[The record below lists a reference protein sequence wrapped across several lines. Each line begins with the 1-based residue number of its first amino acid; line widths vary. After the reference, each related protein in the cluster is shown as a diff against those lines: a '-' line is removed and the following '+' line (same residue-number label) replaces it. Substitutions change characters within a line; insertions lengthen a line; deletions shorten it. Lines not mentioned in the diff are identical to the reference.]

1 MLLTNND
8 FCAILGLSILEVRK
22 INTINDR
29 IIQIID
35 EDCGGNR
42 SEFARRLEITPTY
55 AAQLYKGERIPG
67 DRIVSSICR
76 EFHIRREWLESG
88 ELPMKLPEPDES
100 LDYINVLME
109 SCDSPFKDLIRAILV
124 AYDRSSPE
132 AQKAI
137 NAYIDQIRS
146 ELNKK

>member
-1 MLLTNND
+1 M
-8 FCAILGLSILEVRK
+8 GLSILEVRN

-76 EFHIRREWLESG
+76 EFNIRREWLESG
-88 ELPMKLPEPDES
+88 DGPMRLPEPEEDLEI
-100 LDYINVLME
+100 INDLLA
-109 SCDSPFKDLIRAILV
+109 DTASPTADLIRNIWRTYRQL
-124 AYDRSSPE
+124 SPE
-132 AQKAI
+132 HQKVLDNFIATLLK
-137 NAYIDQIRS
+137 QQ
-146 ELNKK
+146 

>member
-1 MLLTNND
+1 M
-8 FCAILGLSILEVRK
+8 GLSILEVRN
-22 INTINDR
+22 INTINGR

-76 EFHIRREWLESG
+76 EFNIRREWLETG
-88 ELPMKLPEPDES
+88 EGPMKLPEPDED
-100 LDYINVLME
+100 LDYINRLLADDDAE
-109 SCDSPFKDLIRAILV
+109 TARFIKNFLRAYNDLSPAD
-124 AYDRSSPE
+124 
-132 AQKAI
+132 QKI
-137 NAYIDQIRS
+137 IDNLSRTLTNQ
-146 ELNKK
+146 K

>member
-1 MLLTNND
+1 M
-8 FCAILGLSILEVRK
+8 GLSILEVRK

-55 AAQLYKGERIPG
+55 AAQIYKGERIPG

-76 EFHIRREWLESG
+76 EFNIRREWLENG
-88 ELPMKLPEPDES
+88 EDPMRLPEPDEDM
-100 LDYINVLME
+100 DYLNTLLAGDDADTVNFIKKFLRVYNTLTPSDRKVIE
-109 SCDSPFKDLIRAILV
+109 KLIRALL
-124 AYDRSSPE
+124 DD
-132 AQKAI
+132 K
-137 NAYIDQIRS
+137 
-146 ELNKK
+146 

>member
-1 MLLTNND
+1 MRN
-8 FCAILGLSILEVRK
+8 
-22 INTINDR
+22 INTINGR

-76 EFHIRREWLESG
+76 EFHISREWLENG
-88 ELPMKLPEPDES
+88 EGPMKLPEADED
-100 LDYINVLME
+100 LDYINRLLADDDAETVRFIKNFLRAYN
-109 SCDSPFKDLIRAILV
+109 DLSPSDQKIIDNLIHTLTN
-124 AYDRSSPE
+124 
-132 AQKAI
+132 QK
-137 NAYIDQIRS
+137 
-146 ELNKK
+146 

>member
-1 MLLTNND
+1 MLLTIND

-29 IIQIID
+29 IIKIID

-67 DRIVSSICR
+67 DRIISSIRR
-76 EFHIRREWLESG
+76 EFNVRREWLENG
-88 ELPMKLPEPDES
+88 EGPMRLPEPDI
-100 LDYINVLME
+100 DTDIIN
-109 SCDSPFKDLIRAILV
+109 DLLADTDDPV
-124 AYDRSSPE
+124 A
-132 AQKAI
+132 AGIKAI
-137 NAYIDQIRS
+137 YKVYKELPDEDQEVLRRFIKSILDSR
-146 ELNKK
+146 K

>member
-1 MLLTNND
+1 M
-8 FCAILGLSILEVRK
+8 GLSILEVRN
-22 INTINDR
+22 INTINGR

-76 EFHIRREWLESG
+76 EFNIRREWLETG
-88 ELPMKLPEPDES
+88 EGPMKLPEADED
-100 LDYINVLME
+100 LDYINDLLAG
-109 SCDSPFKDLIRAILV
+109 DSDEVVRFVRRFLRTYRELTP
-124 AYDRSSPE
+124 DR
-132 AQKAI
+132 QKVMQDFIATL
-137 NAYIDQIRS
+137 
-146 ELNKK
+146 LNQK

>member
-1 MLLTNND
+1 MGLT
-8 FCAILGLSILEVRK
+8 ILEVRN
-22 INTINDR
+22 INTINGR

-76 EFHIRREWLESG
+76 EFHISREWLETG
-88 ELPMKLPEPDES
+88 EGPMKLPEADED
-100 LDYINVLME
+100 LDYINRLLADDDAETVRFIKNFLRAYT
-109 SCDSPFKDLIRAILV
+109 DLAP
-124 AYDRSSPE
+124 AD
-132 AQKAI
+132 QKI
-137 NAYIDQIRS
+137 IDNLIHTLTNQ
-146 ELNKK
+146 K

>member
-1 MLLTNND
+1 M
-8 FCAILGLSILEVRK
+8 GLSILEVRN

-35 EDCGGNR
+35 EYCGGNR

-76 EFHIRREWLESG
+76 EFSVRREWLETG
-88 ELPMKLPEPDES
+88 EGLMRLPEPEED
-100 LDYINVLME
+100 LGIINDLLA
-109 SCDSPFKDLIRAILV
+109 DTASPTADLIRNIWRTYRQLPPDHQKILDNFI
-124 AYDRSSPE
+124 ATLLN
-132 AQKAI
+132 QK
-137 NAYIDQIRS
+137 
-146 ELNKK
+146 

>member
-1 MLLTNND
+1 MTIKC
-8 FCAILGLSILEVRK
+8 FCAIFELSILEVRK

-67 DRIVSSICR
+67 DRIISSICR
-76 EFHIRREWLESG
+76 EFNVRREWLETG
-88 ELPMKLPEPDES
+88 EGPMRLPQPEQDMS
-100 LDYINVLME
+100 HIDILMQD
-109 SCDSPFKDLIRAILV
+109 CRSPFPDLVRAILI
-124 AYDRSSPE
+124 AYDRASP
-132 AQKAI
+132 AGKQAI
-137 NAYIDQIRS
+137 NDYIQQVKS
-146 ELNKK
+146 ELNEK